1 MKKMIAIAAA
11 LLLAQAAQAHVA
23 LEQHSAIAGSYQK
36 LTFRVGHGCQGSATR
51 AITVV
56 LPEGVGSVKPM
67 PKQGWK
73 IAISP
78 TEISWTGGPL
88 PDEYYDEF
96 TMQVKLS
103 PEAGKR
109 YFKIVQGCVKGST
122 AWDELPGEANVKLK
136 APAPVLDVLPSE
148 AAAPAHVH

>member
-1 MKKMIAIAAA
+1 MKKLIANAAV
-11 LLLAQAAQAHVA
+11 LLLAQTAHAHVT
-23 LEQHSAIAGSYQK
+23 LEQRSATAGSYQK

-56 LPEGVGSVKPM
+56 MPEGVGAAKPM

-78 TEISWTGGPL
+78 TEITWTGGPL

-96 TMQVKLS
+96 SMQVKLS
-103 PEAGKR
+103 QEPGKR
-109 YFKIVQGCVKGST
+109 YFKVVQACVKGSM

-148 AAAPAHVH
+148 AAPAHVH

>member
-11 LLLAQAAQAHVA
+11 LLLAPAAHAHVT
-23 LEQHSAIAGSYQK
+23 LEQRSATAGSYQK

-67 PKQGWK
+67 QKQGWK

-109 YFKIVQGCVKGST
+109 YFKIVQGCVKGSM
-122 AWDELPGEANVKLK
+122 AWDELPGDANVKLK

-148 AAAPAHVH
+148 AAPVHVH